1 MLEAIN
7 YFLKSIPSEMCSW
20 ALNTPLILKLSR
32 EKLGRNLLYVKINYY
47 LTNSLRRSCSL
58 CSIYK
63 SLLKVTVFVHFYIL
77 ESPNE
82 RISVSSILQY
92 QLLSLR
98 LYLLRD
104 EVCLLLKEGHSKRIG
119 ISPAKLLWSSISIS
133 SLNQ

>member
-1 MLEAIN
+1 
-7 YFLKSIPSEMCSW
+7 MCSW

-119 ISPAKLLWSSISIS
+119 ISPAKLL
-133 SLNQ
+133 